1 MAMGTRKKRQRQ
13 EELWYGGELPTAP
26 GHPFYKRLNEVLDNA
41 GFDLFC
47 EISCASFYHDKLGRP
62 SLPPG
67 QYFRVMMIGFF
78 EGLDSERGIAW
89 RLADS
94 LTLRQFLSI
103 GLDEKTPDHVTV
115 SRTRRLIDG
124 ETHQRIFSWVLERLA
139 QAGLIKGKTIGVDST
154 TLEANAAMKSIV
166 RRDTGESYMAYL
178 QRLAEAEGI
187 DAQDAAALLRMD
199 RKRKKKTSNEDWK
212 SPSDEEAEITKLK
225 DGRTALAFKAEN
237 AVDMATGAIV
247 AVTTHGGAAADTATV
262 QETVVEAAIAV
273 AGLIAEKT
281 SEGEYPVHP
290 EGVEEVVAD
299 KGYHSNDVALGLA
312 EIEIRTYIAEPD
324 RGPRN
329 WDGKAA
335 EKAAVY
341 ANRRRIEGERG
352 KRLQR
357 QRGERIERNFAHQFD
372 TGGLD
377 RLYVRGLEN
386 VHKKF
391 LIQAAACNLALLMR
405 SMYGSGKPR
414 AAHDGAIEAILTILA
429 VIKAVEG
436 LLQHD
441 PRTTHCLVR
450 ASRPSTPA
458 VRCFPPAGK
467 RPVWTRAARRDAPV
481 AQYAAWDC
489 AI

>member
-1 MAMGTRKKRQRQ
+1 MGTRKKRQRQ
-13 EELWYGGELPTAP
+13 EGLWYGGELPAAP
-26 GHPFYKRLNEVLDNA
+26 GHPFYKRLNEILDNA
-41 GFDLFC
+41 KFDPFC
-47 EISCASFYHDKLGRP
+47 ETSCASFYHHKLGRP

-67 QYFRVMMIGFF
+67 QYFRVMMVGFF

-103 GLDEKTPDHVTV
+103 GLDEKTPDHVTI

-139 QAGLIKGKTIGVDST
+139 QVGLIKGKTIGVDST

-178 QRLAEAEGI
+178 KRLAEADGI
-187 DAQDAAALLRMD
+187 DAKDAAALLRMD

-225 DGRTALAFKAEN
+225 DGRTALAYKAEN
-237 AVDMATGAIV
+237 AVDMETGAIV
-247 AVTTHGGAAADTATV
+247 TVTTHGGAASDTATIT
-262 QETVVEAAIAV
+262 ETVMDAAIAV
-273 AGLIAEKT
+273 ADLITEKT
-281 SEGEYPVHP
+281 PEGEYEVHP
-290 EGVEEVVAD
+290 EGVQEVVAD
-299 KGYHSNDVALGLA
+299 KGYHSNEVALGLA
-312 EIEIRTYIAEPD
+312 AMEVRTYIAEPD

-329 WDGKAA
+329 WNGKAA

-341 ANRRRIEGERG
+341 RNRRRIQGDRG

-377 RLYVRGLEN
+377 RLYVRGKEN

-405 SMYGSGKPR
+405 STYGSGKPR
-414 AAHDGAIEAILTILA
+414 AAHDAVVDDILTFLA
-429 VIKAVEG
+429 VIKAVED
-436 LLQHD
+436 LFTPWPANSSNQARVSRRSECCRQLFQ
-441 PRTTHCLVR
+441 PVR
-450 ASRPSTPA
+450 KPT
-458 VRCFPPAGK
+458 V
-467 RPVWTRAARRDAPV
+467 
-481 AQYAAWDC
+481 
-489 AI
+489 

>member
-1 MAMGTRKKRQRQ
+1 MGTRKMRERQPD
-13 EELWYGGELPTAP
+13 LWYGGELPTAP

-41 GFDLFC
+41 QFDPFC
-47 EISCASFYHDKLGRP
+47 ETSCADFYHQKLGRP

-67 QYFRVMMIGFF
+67 QYFRIMMIGFF

-103 GLDEKTPDHVTV
+103 ALDEKTPDHVTI
-115 SRTRRLIDG
+115 SRTRRLIDA
-124 ETHQRIFSWVLERLA
+124 ETHQQTFTWVLERLA

-178 QRLAEAEGI
+178 KRLAEAEGI
-187 DAQDAAALLRMD
+187 ETKDAAALLRMD
-199 RKRKKKTSNEDWK
+199 RKRKKKTSNEDWQ
-212 SPSDEEAEITKLK
+212 SPVDTDAEITKLK
-225 DGRTALAFKAEN
+225 DGRTALAYKAEN

-247 AVTTHGGAAADTATV
+247 AVTTHSGAAADTTTV
-262 QETVVEAAIAV
+262 QGTVIEAGLAV
-273 AGLIAEKT
+273 ADLIAEKT
-281 SEGEYPVHP
+281 PEGKFDVHP

-299 KGYHSNDVALGLA
+299 KGYHSNDVMVGLA
-312 EIEIRTYIAEPD
+312 EMEVRSYVAEPD

-329 WDGKAA
+329 WEGKTA
-335 EKAAVY
+335 EKEAVY
-341 ANRRRIEGERG
+341 GNRRRITGDRG

-391 LIQAAACNLALLMR
+391 LIQAAACNLALLLR
-405 SMYGSGKPR
+405 STYGSGKPR
-414 AAHDGAIEAILTILA
+414 AAHDRAAEVLLIILT
-429 VIKAVEG
+429 VIKRLKT
-436 LLQHD
+436 LLRQH
-441 PRTTHCLVR
+441 RRSSAH
-450 ASRPSTPA
+450 STQFFDYQK
-458 VRCFPPAGK
+458 VN
-467 RPVWTRAARRDAPV
+467 V
-481 AQYAAWDC
+481 
-489 AI
+489 

>member
-1 MAMGTRKKRQRQ
+1 MGTRKKRQRQ
-13 EELWYGGELPTAP
+13 EGLWYGGELPKAP
-26 GHPFYKRLNEVLDNA
+26 GHPFYKRLNEVLDA
-41 GFDLFC
+41 AKFDPFC
-47 EISCASFYHDKLGRP
+47 ETSCASFYHQKLGRP

-67 QYFRVMMIGFF
+67 QYFRIMMIGFF

-103 GLDEKTPDHVTV
+103 GLDEKTPDHVTL
-115 SRTRRLIDG
+115 SRTRRLIDA
-124 ETHQRIFSWVLERLA
+124 ETHQRIFSFVLERLA
-139 QAGLIKGKTIGVDST
+139 KAGLIKGKTIGVDST

-178 QRLAEAEGI
+178 KRLAEAEGI
-187 DAQDAAALLRMD
+187 DAKDAAALLRMD

-225 DGRTALAFKAEN
+225 DGRTALAYKAEN
-237 AVDMATGAIV
+237 AVDMETGAIV

-262 QETVVEAAIAV
+262 QGTVIDAAIAV
-273 AGLIAEKT
+273 ADLIAEKT
-281 SEGEYPVHP
+281 PESEYEVHP
-290 EGVEEVVAD
+290 NGVQEVVAD
-299 KGYHSNDVALGLA
+299 KGYHSNEVALGLA
-312 EIEIRTYIAEPD
+312 EMEVRTYISEPD

-329 WDGKAA
+329 WNGKAA

-341 ANRRRIEGERG
+341 GNRRRIQGDRG
-352 KRLQR
+352 KGLQR

-377 RLYVRGLEN
+377 RLYVRGKEN

-405 SMYGSGKPR
+405 STHGSGKPR
-414 AAHDGAIEAILTILA
+414 AAHDRVVDAILTILA
-429 VIKAVEG
+429 VINAIEVHFTPWSANSHG
-436 LLQHD
+436 M
-441 PRTTHCLVR
+441 VR
-450 ASRPSTPA
+450 VFRGSERRHQLFSPA
-458 VRCFPPAGK
+458 RK
-467 RPVWTRAARRDAPV
+467 RWF
-481 AQYAAWDC
+481 
-489 AI
+489 